1 MTTVAIRNGRKFT
14 FNPTPNFFFTL
25 TGEFKTNSVDPNFLP
40 TYRIKK
46 EIVAVSA
53 HRIVAVGA
61 HRLVAVGAHRFVAV
75 GAHRM
80 VAVGAHRFVAVGAHR
95 FVAVGAH
102 RFVAVGAH
110 RLVAVDASL
119 DVGWGRLVSL
129 A

>member
-1 MTTVAIRNGRKFT
+1 MTTVTFRNGRKLT

-75 GAHRM
+75 GAHR
-80 VAVGAHRFVAVGAHR
+80 
-95 FVAVGAH
+95 
-102 RFVAVGAH
+102 
-110 RLVAVDASL
+110 LVAVDASL